1 MVCNPSKKFFLK
13 TKRGKKKHMLR
24 NIETQFFLSLMAF
37 GKSVNISPARWR
49 EMIYL

>member
-1 MVCNPSKKFFLK
+1 MK

-24 NIETQFFLSLMAF
+24 NIEIQFFLSLMAF